1 MQLSILKC
9 EAMQPETI
17 TQALSSACREIDRVD
32 ARLLLQHVLDVEH
45 AFLLTHPDQ
54 VLTSQQTDEFSRL
67 VKQRSE
73 GRPVAYLI
81 GRRDFFDLTFRVTEA
96 VLIPRPETELLVE
109 LALKLIP
116 DNQFCKILDL
126 GTGSGAIAITI
137 AKHRPQSQITAVDL
151 SSEAIAVSRW
161 NAENLEVKNIY
172 LKTGN
177 WFDELSGERFD
188 LIVSNPPYVAENDP
202 HLQQGDLRFEPQMA
216 LSTSDNGLAC
226 IRHIIAAAPDYLV
239 NDGWLLLEHGYDQAA
254 ECRRLFR
261 DRDFSNICSYPDL
274 AGIMRVSGGQLNFI
288 T

>member
-1 MQLSILKC
+1 
-9 EAMQPETI
+9 MQPETI
-17 TQALSSACREIDRVD
+17 TQALTSACREIDRVD

-81 GRRDFFDLTFRVTEA
+81 GKRDFYDLTFKVTEA

-116 DNQFCKILDL
+116 DNQFCRILDL
-126 GTGSGAIAITI
+126 GTGSGAIAITL
-137 AKHRPQSQITAVDL
+137 AKHRPQSQVTAIDL
-151 SSEAIAVSRW
+151 SSNAIAVSRW
-161 NAENLEVKNIY
+161 NAANLEVNNIY

-188 LIVSNPPYVAENDP
+188 LIVSNPPYVAENDL

-216 LSTSDNGLAC
+216 LSTGDNGLAC
-226 IRHIIAAAPDYLV
+226 IRHIIAKAPDYLV
-239 NDGWLLLEHGYDQAA
+239 NTGWLLLEHGYDQAA
-254 ECRRLFR
+254 ACRRLLG